1 MWRSTFVPETIVRRI
16 EPVWRTKQ
24 TNSDELYSKL
34 HELNSPSL
42 VSHEKLGVWPRP
54 KRQNFGQ
61 SRNLPRRSAWTR
73 WNMKTKFH
81 ALILKSEIK
90 DNVYPGWQRRF
101 RHGYLFRWKLYGEQP
116 SFVLFLFLFLFFLPW
131 NVFSTYNQAA
141 LKGREVM
148 LPGHE
153 NY

>member
-16 EPVWRTKQ
+16 EPVGRTKQ
-24 TNSDELYSKL
+24 TNSDELSKL
-34 HELNSPSL
+34 HELDSPSL

-54 KRQNFGQ
+54 KRQNFGY

-90 DNVYPGWQRRF
+90 DNVYPGDSDVSGTVTCFGENFMVNSLLLFCFCFCFFAMKRF
-101 RHGYLFRWKLYGEQP
+101 L
-116 SFVLFLFLFLFFLPW
+116 
-131 NVFSTYNQAA
+131 YNQGA
-141 LKGREVM
+141 LKGRVVM
-148 LPGHE
+148 LPCHE